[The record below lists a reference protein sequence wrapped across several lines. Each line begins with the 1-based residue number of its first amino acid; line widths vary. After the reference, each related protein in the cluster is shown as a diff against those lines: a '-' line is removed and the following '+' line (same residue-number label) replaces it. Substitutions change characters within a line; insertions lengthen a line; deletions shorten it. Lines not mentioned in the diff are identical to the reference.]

1 MTTFLVDS
9 PYKLHTPLVDTV
21 PSTFGYDFSP
31 HVSYCT
37 VATLSN
43 ISQEYAVAFG
53 GFADKR
59 AIPYSLPSQDP
70 MTYQQKE
77 SATSTECVLD

>member
-9 PYKLHTPLVDTV
+9 PYKLLTHTFSRHTV
-21 PSTFGYDFSP
+21 PSNFGYEFSP
-31 HVSYCT
+31 RVSYCT
-37 VATLSN
+37 VAALSN

-59 AIPYSLPSQDP
+59 AIPYSLPSQDA
-70 MTYQQKE
+70 MTYQQKM
-77 SATSTECVLD
+77 SAMNR